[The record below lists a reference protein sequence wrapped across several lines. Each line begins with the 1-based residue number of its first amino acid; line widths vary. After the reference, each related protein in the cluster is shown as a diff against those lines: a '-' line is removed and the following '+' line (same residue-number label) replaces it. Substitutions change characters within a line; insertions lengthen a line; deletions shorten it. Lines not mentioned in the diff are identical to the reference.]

1 MSFLRTLAGRWP
13 YFVIAGVV
21 LALDQATK
29 VLAHAHLRGAAV
41 VEVIPG
47 FFNLAYSRNRGGLF
61 GYFSTLTD
69 PWRTIL
75 LTLLPLVAVGLITV
89 FIVRSEQTHRA
100 TRVGLGL
107 ILGGAVGNLID
118 RVFRGEVIDFLDVY
132 ASSQGLAD
140 WLIKTFGTAHWPTFN
155 IADSA
160 IVVGA
165 GLLILDMFRPEL
177 RSETTSPESASPVP
191 GDRSAG

>member
-1 MSFLRTLAGRWP
+1 MSFLRALAGRWP

-29 VLAHAHLRGAAV
+29 AMAHAQLRGASL

-47 FFNLAYSRNRGGLF
+47 FFNLTYSRNRGGLF

-75 LTLLPLVAVGLITV
+75 LTLLPLVAIGLITM
-89 FIVRSEQTHRA
+89 FIVRAEQTHRA

-165 GLLILDMFRPEL
+165 GLLILDLFRSEPAP
-177 RSETTSPESASPVP
+177 ETTSPESTASVT
-191 GDRSAG
+191 GDRGAG

>member
-1 MSFLRTLAGRWP
+1 MSFLRALAGRWP
-13 YFVIAGVV
+13 YFVIAGAV

-29 VLAHAHLRGAAV
+29 AMAHAQLRGASV

-47 FFNLAYSRNRGGLF
+47 FFNLTYSRNRGGLF

-75 LTLLPLVAVGLITV
+75 LTLLPLVAIGLITL
-89 FIVRSEQTHRA
+89 FIVRAEQTHRA

-160 IVVGA
+160 IVAGA
-165 GLLILDMFRPEL
+165 GLLILDLFRSEPEA
-177 RSETTSPESASPVP
+177 ETTSPESPASVA
-191 GDRSAG
+191 GDRGAG